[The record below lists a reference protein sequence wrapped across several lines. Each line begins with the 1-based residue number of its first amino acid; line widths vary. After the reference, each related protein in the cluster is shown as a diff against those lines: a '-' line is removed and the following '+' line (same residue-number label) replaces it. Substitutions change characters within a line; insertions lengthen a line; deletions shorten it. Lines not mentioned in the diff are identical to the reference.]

1 MENSKTNIL
10 IPGVTFLHNH
20 PHMERMVDL
29 PTDHVIIDREEWE
42 KLIVF
47 FNERPALIKEVLE

>member
-1 MENSKTNIL
+1 
-10 IPGVTFLHNH
+10 
-20 PHMERMVDL
+20 MERMVDL